1 MKLFYTPVER
11 MLLSIDDCHEVT
23 DNDYLRDACW
33 KLFDKYF
40 GRTKLSVREARI
52 LDHVRGLLQV

>member
-11 MLLSIDDCHEVT
+11 MLLSIDDCHVVT
-23 DNDYLRDACW
+23 DNEYLRDACW
-33 KLFDKYF
+33 KIFDKYF

-52 LDHVRGLLQV
+52 LNHVHELLQI